1 MKKFLIL
8 TAFLIGVIG
17 FAQERKNTESES
29 VITRQTIKD
38 NQGTKTLTKTESQ
51 TKNQRMRLAEE
62 DRNKTNQTVIM
73 DPIEV
78 NTDISYDFDGNR
90 FQFLSQEDKEGYR
103 LMTVRDNVT
112 DQEYAL
118 IKPSSQ
124 PGYYIISKEGQSSFG
139 YFDEEGNF
147 VIESY
152 DSSKDRVVTEVF
164 KINRN

>member
-112 DQEYAL
+112 DKEYAL

>member
-8 TAFLIGVIG
+8 TAFLIGVTG

-112 DQEYAL
+112 DKEYAL